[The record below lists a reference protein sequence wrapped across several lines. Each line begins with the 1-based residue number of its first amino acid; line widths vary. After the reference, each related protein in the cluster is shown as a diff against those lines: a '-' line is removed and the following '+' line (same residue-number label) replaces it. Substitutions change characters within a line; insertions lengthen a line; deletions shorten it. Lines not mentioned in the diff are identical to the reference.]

1 MPANASVKRK
11 PMLSQRER
19 EAIII
24 GSAIGVTAIIID
36 VALASGPLWMHA
48 LAIVA
53 AGSLLCGLATLF
65 K

>member
-1 MPANASVKRK
+1 
-11 PMLSQRER
+11 MLSQRER

-24 GSAIGVTAIIID
+24 GSAIGVTATIID
-36 VALASGPLWMHA
+36 VALARGPLWMHA

>member
-11 PMLSQRER
+11 AMLSQRER

-24 GSAIGVTAIIID
+24 GSAIGLTATIID
-36 VALASGPLWMHA
+36 VTLANGPLWMHA
-48 LAIVA
+48 LTIGV
-53 AGSLLCGLATLF
+53 AGSLLCGLAILF